1 MMNLIVPDPP
11 MENPDVLPQP
21 TPEQPP
27 MPGDLGVMPQRD
39 PEPLT
44 PPMTDPPPY
53 PSTDMPPMPTMN

>member
-11 MENPDVLPQP
+11 MENPDVLPP
-21 TPEQPP
+21 MPEQPP
-27 MPGDLGVMPQRD
+27 VPTEPGWLPQRD